1 MAWLITGGAGYIG
14 SHVVSDFQGA
24 GLNVV
29 VLDDLSSGL
38 AKRVPKDIPLVKLDI
53 RNTDEVAKA
62 MRENSIQ
69 GVVHLAA
76 KKAVGESVEQPLMY
90 YDQNVGGVIS
100 LLTAMAEA
108 NVSNLVYS
116 SSAAVY
122 GSPGVAHVNEA
133 SPTRPESPYGETKL
147 IGEWL
152 IKAQAAATELKAVS
166 LRYFNVV
173 GAGDETLGD
182 TSVNNL
188 VPLIFSALE
197 NSSAP
202 KVFGDDYPTADG
214 TCIRDYIDVR
224 DLSGAHVRAMQ
235 WLENSAA
242 DYEVFNVGRGV
253 GVSVKEMMQVARKVT
268 GFEFEYEVHGRRRGD
283 CPRVVGQV
291 ENAHRDLKWQAKF
304 GVDEMVTSAWQAWRA
319 AHD

>member
-1 MAWLITGGAGYIG
+1 MTWLITGGAGYIG
-14 SHVVSDFQGA
+14 SHVVRDFQKSGVE
-24 GLNVV
+24 VV

-38 AKRVPKDIPLVKLDI
+38 TQRVPKDVRLVNLDI
-53 RNTDEVAKA
+53 RDTDGLVKA
-62 MRENSIQ
+62 LRDNSIQ

-76 KKAVGESVEQPLMY
+76 KKAVGESMEQPLWY

-100 LLTAMAEA
+100 LLTAMAESD
-108 NVSNLVYS
+108 VFSLVYS

-133 SPTRPESPYGETKL
+133 STTLPESPYGETKL

-152 IKAQAAATELKAVS
+152 IKAQAAATDLKAVS

-173 GAGDETLGD
+173 GAGDESLGD

-188 VPLIFSALE
+188 VPLVFSALE
-197 NSSAP
+197 SKSAP

-224 DLSGAHVRAMQ
+224 DLSVAHVKAMQ
-235 WLENSAA
+235 RLEGSDD

-253 GVSVKEMMQVARKVT
+253 GVSVKEMMQVARKAT
-268 GFEFEYEVHGRRRGD
+268 NIDFEYEVVGRRPGD
-283 CPRVVGQV
+283 PAQLVGQV
-291 ENAHRDLKWQAKF
+291 ENAHRDLNWQAKF
-304 GVDEMVTSAWQAWRA
+304 GVDEMVKSSWQAWRV